1 MQNNFLY
8 DFFWISF
15 CFKISIGIIRVN
27 EFLKK
32 VPKKSKKWMT
42 FLKTFTFFSY
52 IPPHNR
58 FLSLS
63 SWQVVIKSN
72 QIDATQSLMQNYVC
86 LPMMLTR
93 KLILKYFIL
102 SLVLIIVSSIAIIV
116 ICLNKMV

>member
-8 DFFWISF
+8 GFFWISF

-27 EFLKK
+27 EFFKK

-42 FLKTFTFFSY
+42 LFLKFKFFSY

-58 FLSLS
+58 FLGLS

-72 QIDATQSLMQNYVC
+72 QLNATQSLMQKYVC
-86 LPMMLTR
+86 LLMMLTE

-102 SLVLIIVSSIAIIV
+102 SLVLIIVSSIATIV